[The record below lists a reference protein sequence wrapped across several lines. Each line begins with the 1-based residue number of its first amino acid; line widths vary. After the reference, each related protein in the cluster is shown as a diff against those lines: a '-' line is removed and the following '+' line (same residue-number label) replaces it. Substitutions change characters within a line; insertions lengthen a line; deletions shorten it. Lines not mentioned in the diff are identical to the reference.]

1 MSEKIPVK
9 LKILSPS
16 PTIGASPVKL
26 LEKVQIR
33 AKYIYLQEKITN
45 RGLMWIAD
53 SEAQALAQ
61 EGLVIPSATMA
72 APLSFDVDTERGVRV
87 DLSNIYIHGDTPGD
101 QLIVAYLEEEG
112 EE

>member
-16 PTIGASPVKL
+16 PTIGVSPVKL
-26 LEKVQIR
+26 LEKLQIR
-33 AKYIYLQEKITN
+33 AKYIYLQGKI
-45 RGLMWIAD
+45 GSQGILWIAD
-53 SEAQALAQ
+53 SEAQALAK
-61 EGLVIPSATMA
+61 EGLVVPSSFQ
-72 APLSFDVDTERGVRV
+72 APFQIDVDTERGVRV
-87 DLSNIYIHGDTPGD
+87 DMSNLWLHGDTPGD

>member
-16 PTIGASPVKL
+16 PTIGVSPVKL

-33 AKYIYLQEKITN
+33 AKYIYVQGKIGN
-45 RGLMWIAD
+45 K
-53 SEAQALAQ
+53 SEIWLSDNQAQALSK
-61 EGLVIPSATMA
+61 EGLVMPSWMQV
-72 APLSFDVDTERGVRV
+72 PFQIDVDTERGVRV
-87 DLSNIYIHGDTPGD
+87 DLSNIWIHGDMPGD
-101 QLIVAYLEEEG
+101 QLIVAYLAEEG